1 VRALRPFALWLVL
14 FAVYAAGLGIHA
26 RTGDELV
33 HLGIADALIHQ
44 HTVVDKPQGV
54 GFALL
59 ISPARELGGAR
70 AVELFLAAVA
80 ALGFVLAALL
90 ARRIAPEPYAS
101 GGAALA
107 GLSAPAIAHAG
118 AIYPELTAGTLLV
131 GAALCAVV
139 VRDQPRVAPAIG
151 GGAMLAVLP
160 WLGPL
165 FAIPAVPPALA
176 LYGWCRRGRRPLLG
190 LIAIEIAAASIVVYA
205 TVNERLYGGPTPWS
219 ASRPGITAT
228 GAQTAGDYLGRL
240 PRLVTLWVDPD
251 VGLLRWAPVFSLVF
265 VAGWLLWR
273 SRRQQVARA
282 IAERATAEA
291 TAALALGIVVAQLLV
306 AAFLVPAIAGDWFAA
321 RSLAPAL
328 PAAGV
333 LVAWG
338 LRHAPRPAAVALAA
352 LSLVASAWVLVN

>member
-1 VRALRPFALWLVL
+1 VRLLALWVVL
-14 FAVYAAGLGIHA
+14 FGVYVAGIGIDA
-26 RTGDELV
+26 RSGDELV
-33 HLGIADALIHQ
+33 HLGIAEALIHQ
-44 HTVVDKPQGV
+44 HTVVDAPQGT

-107 GLSAPAIAHAG
+107 GLAAPAIAHAG
-118 AIYPELTAGTLLV
+118 AIYPELTAGTLLA
-131 GAALCAVV
+131 GAALCAVA
-139 VRDQPRVAPAIG
+139 VRDQPRVPSALG

-165 FAIPAVPPALA
+165 FTIAALPVALA
-176 LYGWCRRGRRPLLG
+176 LYGWSRRGRRPLLG
-190 LIAIEIAAASIVVYA
+190 LIAVELVAASLVVYA

-219 ASRPGITAT
+219 ANPPGVTTT
-228 GAQTAGDYLGRL
+228 GAQTVGDYLGRL
-240 PRLVTLWVDPD
+240 PRLVTLWVDVD
-251 VGLLRWAPVFSLVF
+251 VGLLRWAPIFALVF
-265 VAGWLLWR
+265 FAAWLLWR
-273 SRRQQVARA
+273 SRRQQVARV
-282 IAERATAEA
+282 IAERAAAEA
-291 TAALALGIVVAQLLV
+291 TAGLALAIVAAQLLV
-306 AAFLVPAIAGDWFAA
+306 AAFLVPAIDGDWFAA

-328 PAAGV
+328 PAAGA

-338 LRHAPRPAAVALAA
+338 LRHAPRPASAALAA
-352 LSLVASAWVLVN
+352 ISVAASVWVLVN

>member
-1 VRALRPFALWLVL
+1 MRLVALWLVL
-14 FAVYAAGLGIHA
+14 FAVYAAGIGIDA
-26 RTGDELV
+26 RSGDELV
-33 HLGIADALIHQ
+33 HLGIAKALIHQ
-44 HTVVDKPQGV
+44 HRVPDAPQGA

-70 AVELFLAAVA
+70 AVELFLAAIA

-90 ARRIAPEPYAS
+90 ARRITPEPYAS
-101 GGAALA
+101 GGAALV

-139 VRDQPRVAPAIG
+139 VRERPRVAPAIG

-165 FAIPAVPPALA
+165 FTVPAVPVALA
-176 LYGWCRRGRRPLLG
+176 LYRWCRRGRRPLLG
-190 LIAIEIAAASIVVYA
+190 LIAVELVAASVVVYA
-205 TVNERLYGGPTPWS
+205 TTNERFYGGPTPWS
-219 ASRPGITAT
+219 ANLPGVTAT
-228 GAQTAGDYLGRL
+228 GAHSVGDYLGRV

-251 VGLLRWAPVFSLVF
+251 VGLLRWAPVFALLF
-265 VAGWLLWR
+265 VAAWLLWR
-273 SRRQQVARA
+273 SRRQQVARV

-291 TAALALGIVVAQLLV
+291 TASLALAIVGAQLLV
-306 AAFLVPAIAGDWFAA
+306 AVFLVPAIDGDWFAA

-328 PAAGV
+328 PTAGA

-338 LRHAPRPAAVALAA
+338 LRNTPRPAAVALAA
-352 LSLVASAWVLVN
+352 LSLTASAWVLVN

>member
-1 VRALRPFALWLVL
+1 VRLVALWVVL
-14 FAVYAAGLGIHA
+14 FAVYAAGLGIHP
-26 RTGDELV
+26 RTGDELE
-33 HLGIADALIHQ
+33 HLGIAQSLIHQ
-44 HTVVDKPQGV
+44 HRVVDSPLGA
-54 GFALL
+54 GFALV

-70 AVELFLAAVA
+70 GVELFLAAVA

-90 ARRIAPEPYAS
+90 ARRITPEPYAS

-118 AIYPELTAGTLLV
+118 AIYPELTAGTLIV

-139 VRDQPRVAPAIG
+139 VREQPRVAPAIG

-165 FAIPAVPPALA
+165 FAVPAVPVGLA
-176 LYGWCRRGRRPLLG
+176 LYSWCRRGRRPLLG

-205 TVNERLYGGPTPWS
+205 SINERLYGGPTPWS
-219 ASRPGITAT
+219 ANRPHVTAT
-228 GAQTAGDYLGRL
+228 GAQTAGDYLGRI

-251 VGLLRWAPVFSLVF
+251 VGLLRWAPVFALLF
-265 VAGWLLWR
+265 VAAWLLWR
-273 SRRQQVARA
+273 SRRRQVARV

-291 TAALALGIVVAQLLV
+291 AAGLALAIVVAQLLV
-306 AAFLVPAIAGDWFAA
+306 AAFLVPAIDGDWFAA

-328 PAAGV
+328 PAAGA

-338 LRHAPRPAAVALAA
+338 LRHVPRPAALAFAA
-352 LSLVASAWVLVN
+352 LSLFAGAWVLLN

>member
-1 VRALRPFALWLVL
+1 VRLLALWLVL
-14 FAVYAAGLGIHA
+14 FAVYAAGIGIDA
-26 RTGDELV
+26 RSGDELI
-33 HLGIADALIHQ
+33 HLGIAESLIHQ
-44 HTVVDKPQGV
+44 HTVVDAPQGA

-101 GGAALA
+101 AGAALA

-131 GAALCAVV
+131 GAALCAVL

-165 FAIPAVPPALA
+165 FTIPAVPAGLA
-176 LYGWCRRGRRPLLG
+176 LYRWCRRGRRPLLG

-219 ASRPGITAT
+219 ASPPGVTAT

-251 VGLLRWAPVFSLVF
+251 VGLLRWAPVFALVF
-265 VAGWLLWR
+265 VAAWLLWR
-273 SRRQQVARA
+273 SRRQQVARV

-291 TAALALGIVVAQLLV
+291 TAGLALAIVGAQLLV
-306 AAFLVPAIAGDWFAA
+306 AAFLVPAIHGDWFAA
-321 RSLAPAL
+321 RYLAPAL
-328 PAAGV
+328 PTAAV

-338 LRHAPRPAAVALAA
+338 LRHVPRPAAIALAA
-352 LSLVASAWVLVN
+352 LSIAAGAWVLVN